1 MNAVIAAGA
10 GFLAAVLWIDLTFD
24 VQVQR
29 RGTDRAPD
37 EVLASI
43 APYYRRVTTGAWP
56 MNWLTPSVL
65 ALTLAAILVQAVE
78 RVQPIWVSGASLG
91 LAGVAIGL
99 GLWRTWRNAVRLG
112 QAVDTPEVQTKLAVD
127 VYRDH
132 LISLAAM
139 LALVGLQAATSFP
152 F

>member
-65 ALTLAAILVQAVE
+65 ALTVAAILVQAVE

-91 LAGVAIGL
+91 LAGVVIGL
-99 GLWRTWRNAVRLG
+99 ALWRTWRNAVRLG
-112 QAVDTPEVQTKLAVD
+112 QAVDTPEVQTRLAVD
-127 VYRDH
+127 IYRDH

>member
-29 RGTDRAPD
+29 RGPERAPD
-37 EVLASI
+37 EVLDSMAR
-43 APYYRRVTTGAWP
+43 YYRRVTTGAWP

-65 ALTLAAILVQAVE
+65 ALTVAAILVQAVE
-78 RVQPIWVSGASLG
+78 RVQPIWVSGASLA
-91 LAGVAIGL
+91 LAGVVIGL
-99 GLWRTWRNAVRLG
+99 ALWRTWRNAVRLG
-112 QAVDTPEVQTKLAVD
+112 QAVDTPEVQTRLAVD
-127 VYRDH
+127 IYRDH

>member
-29 RGTDRAPD
+29 RGADRAPD

-65 ALTLAAILVQAVE
+65 ALTVAAILVQAVE

-112 QAVDTPEVQTKLAVD
+112 QAVDTPEVQTRLAVD
-127 VYRDH
+127 IYRDH

-139 LALVGLQAATSFP
+139 LVLVGLQAATSFP